1 MKMRDLTGQRFGK
14 LTALSRAENR
24 VTSSGSQVVMW
35 NCLCDCGNTTVVSRA
50 NLTSGH
56 TLSCGCSGR
65 KYNDIVGTKYGR
77 LTIIE
82 ELPQKIVGGHSYRMV
97 KCQCECGNIVTILF
111 KSILSGATKSCGCY
125 AKEQAAE
132 VGRSK
137 KKYNEYDLES
147 ESFGIGYTTKGEKF
161 YFDKDDYELIKDHC
175 WYITGSRGGY
185 VVSTDNR
192 TTIMLHR
199 LILGVTDPK
208 MDVDHINHNPND
220 NRKENLRVV
229 TRSQNN
235 ANMGLRVHNTSGC
248 TGVTWHSTRK
258 QWISR
263 ISIDKKDIFLGWFN
277 DYDEAVK
284 ARKEAEEKYFGEY
297 SYDNSIN
304 KNKEESA

>member
-1 MKMRDLTGQRFGK
+1 MR
-14 LTALSRAENR
+14 
-24 VTSSGSQVVMW
+24 
-35 NCLCDCGNTTVVSRA
+35 
-50 NLTSGH
+50 
-56 TLSCGCSGR
+56 
-65 KYNDIVGTKYGR
+65 
-77 LTIIE
+77 
-82 ELPQKIVGGHSYRMV
+82 
-97 KCQCECGNIVTILF
+97 
-111 KSILSGATKSCGCY
+111 
-125 AKEQAAE
+125 
-132 VGRSK
+132 
-137 KKYNEYDLES
+137 
-147 ESFGIGYTTKGEKF
+147 
-161 YFDKDDYELIKDHC
+161 
-175 WYITGSRGGY
+175 
-185 VVSTDNR
+185 
-192 TTIMLHR
+192 
-199 LILGVTDPK
+199 
-208 MDVDHINHNPND
+208 ND